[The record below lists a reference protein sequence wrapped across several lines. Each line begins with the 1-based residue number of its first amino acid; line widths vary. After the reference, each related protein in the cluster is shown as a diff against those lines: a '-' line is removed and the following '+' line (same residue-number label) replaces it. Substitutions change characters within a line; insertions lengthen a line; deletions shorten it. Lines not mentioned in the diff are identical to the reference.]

1 MWIGQHS
8 TLASLACAQRHLAA
22 AAACLPGLELRVISN
37 SSLPLAGT
45 RVVPRAWSPATEAA
59 ELADGDIGV
68 NWLPDDSWSPGKCGL
83 RVLQYMAAGLPV
95 VANPVGM
102 NRSMVVDGETGYLAS
117 TPQEWAAAIARLAAD
132 PELRRK
138 MGAAGRRLVS
148 HRYSVAGWGPRLAAA
163 VAAVARDRQPR
174 PSGISLF
181 GPTTRWQPASVS
193 ALGKS

>member
-1 MWIGQHS
+1 
-8 TLASLACAQRHLAA
+8 
-22 AAACLPGLELRVISN
+22 
-37 SSLPLAGT
+37 
-45 RVVPRAWSPATEAA
+45 
-59 ELADGDIGV
+59 
-68 NWLPDDSWSPGKCGL
+68 
-83 RVLQYMAAGLPV
+83 MAAGLPV

-174 PSGISLF
+174 PSAISLF